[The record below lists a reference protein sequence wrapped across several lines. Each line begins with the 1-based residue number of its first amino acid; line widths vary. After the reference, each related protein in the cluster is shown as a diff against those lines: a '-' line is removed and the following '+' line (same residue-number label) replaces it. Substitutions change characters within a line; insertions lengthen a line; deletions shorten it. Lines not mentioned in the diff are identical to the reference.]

1 MRHLIK
7 RLKLRSFP
15 CKRESRVNDWV
26 PATGSPRRERRG
38 VPLAAT
44 RGGESDA
51 NACREAP
58 MPPWLYPL
66 LLPAYAAALG
76 FGYLCGSIPFGLILT
91 RLAGTADIRAIG
103 SGNIGATNV
112 LRTGRKGLAAAT
124 LIGDALKGTLAVL
137 LVYYYYGGEY
147 RYFAHELA
155 LPTAAGAFLGHL
167 FPVWL
172 GFRGGK
178 GVATY
183 IGLLIGLA
191 WPAAV
196 AFCLIWLAVAALTR
210 YSSLAGLL
218 AAAAMPLVL
227 WFMHD
232 QQTAL
237 LFVLL
242 TMLVWIMHRANLAR
256 LLDGTE
262 PKLGR

>member
-1 MRHLIK
+1 
-7 RLKLRSFP
+7 
-15 CKRESRVNDWV
+15 
-26 PATGSPRRERRG
+26 
-38 VPLAAT
+38 
-44 RGGESDA
+44 
-51 NACREAP
+51 
-58 MPPWLYPL
+58 MPPWLYPS

-137 LVYYYYGGEY
+137 LVYYYYGSEY

-172 GFRGGK
+172 GFKGGK

-183 IGLLIGLA
+183 IGLLLALA
-191 WPAAV
+191 WPAAI

-210 YSSLAGLL
+210 YSSLAALVASAATPFALWHMGDRPEAVLFALL
-218 AAAAMPLVL
+218 
-227 WFMHD
+227 
-232 QQTAL
+232 TAL
-237 LFVLL
+237 L
-242 TMLVWIMHRANLAR
+242 WIMHRANIAR
-256 LLDGTE
+256 LVNGTE
-262 PKLGR
+262 GKIGAPSGA